1 MLTDFYEAG
10 RPILSR
16 ILGAPPRTADD
27 ALAGFW
33 GRYSISV
40 PGLNVSG
47 VLTPENGERDEH
59 IQIMGPEVGTKLQVI
74 NAKLKAQVL
83 RIWH

>member
-1 MLTDFYEAG
+1 MLTDFCVAG
-10 RPILSR
+10 RPILTG
-16 ILGAPPRTADD
+16 IVGAPSRTADE

-47 VLTPENGERDEH
+47 VLTPANSKRDEH
-59 IQIMGPEVGTKLQVI
+59 VQIIEPEVGTPS
-74 NAKLKAQVL
+74 
-83 RIWH
+83 

>member
-1 MLTDFYEAG
+1 MGDWVLTDFGKAG
-10 RPILSR
+10 RPILS
-16 ILGAPPRTADD
+16 GAPPRTADE

-47 VLTPENGERDEH
+47 VLTPENSELDEH
-59 IQIMGPEVGTKLQVI
+59 VQIMGPEVGTPS
-74 NAKLKAQVL
+74 
-83 RIWH
+83 